1 MVTMVMADV
10 FHRAPCPG
18 CFHAHRPRRRS
29 CRCGQIAASR
39 QRHGFTLV
47 ELLVVIAIIA
57 TLIGLLLPAVQ
68 SAREAARRM
77 SCANNLKQLGLAM
90 HNYHGLK
97 KRLPPGYRFTTS
109 VNGSKIRVPTIVYLL
124 PFIEDRARAELFDF
138 KRSWQAQLQIVGQ
151 VIPSLQ
157 CASDTTQVMD
167 QSDGPGGDRKGS
179 YGLNWGQNNILKP
192 FTTSSLKAP
201 FSHDYGVK
209 IGEITDGTSKTLL
222 LMEMI
227 QAPSDGQGIDR
238 RARIW
243 NPTGGTYQLLTRQ
256 GPNTP
261 VPDLS
266 RCVDRSDLGLPCT
279 NNNGQGVSYLM
290 SRSRHQGGVTVARCD
305 TSVQFVTDEIDLTA
319 WQAASSING
328 SEMAGLP

>member
-1 MVTMVMADV
+1 MPAV
-10 FHRAPCPG
+10 FHRGSCTA
-18 CFHAHRPRRRS
+18 RS
-29 CRCGQIAASR
+29 CGAGLRKRSSR
-39 QRHGFTLV
+39 QFSAFRQRLGFTLV

-57 TLIGLLLPAVQ
+57 TLIGLLLPAIQ
-68 SAREAARRM
+68 SARESARRM
-77 SCANNLKQLGLAM
+77 ACANNLKQLALAM
-90 HNYHGLK
+90 HSYHGVK
-97 KRLPPGYRFTTS
+97 KRLPPGYRFVTD
-109 VNGSKIRVPTIVYLL
+109 VKGSQIRVPMVVYLL
-124 PFIEDRARAELFDF
+124 PFIEDRARAELFDL

-157 CASDTTQVMD
+157 CPSDTTQVMD